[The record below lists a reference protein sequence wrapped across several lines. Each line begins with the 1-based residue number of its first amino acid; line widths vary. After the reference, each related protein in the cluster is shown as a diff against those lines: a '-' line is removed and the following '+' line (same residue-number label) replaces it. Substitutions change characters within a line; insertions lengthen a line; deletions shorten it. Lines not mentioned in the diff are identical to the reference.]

1 MHLENRIRTFS
12 LLGLNLESFI
22 KNYHDDCLTPA
33 QEEIAQTLKLAE
45 IKNAWF
51 TIENQLYALSEWAK
65 ALKKENLEQW
75 LSNYN
80 LSTKNKNV
88 GIVAA
93 GNIPLVGFHD
103 LLSVVLSGN
112 NAIIKLSSNDEVLM
126 KYMIHYLYDIAPEF
140 KEIIKITDKLKDYDA
155 VIATGSDN
163 TARYF
168 EAYFKDIPHI
178 IRKNRTSVAVLTGEE
193 SPEDLENLSNDML
206 RYYGLG
212 CRNVTKIYI
221 PKGYDLNTIFEPLF
235 KWKDIINHHKY
246 ANNYDYHKAIYLMKQ
261 IPITE
266 NGFVLMTED
275 KNLFSPISVIFY
287 EEYDDL
293 NTLVSQLNNLED
305 KIQCIVSKPI
315 NSKLKTVNFGE
326 AQSPKLWDYADGIDT
341 INWLNNINS

>member
-1 MHLENRIRTFS
+1 MHLENRIKTFS

-22 KNYHDDCLTPA
+22 KNYNENCLTPA
-33 QEEIAQTLKLAE
+33 QEEINHILRQAKV
-45 IKNAWF
+45 KNPWF
-51 TIENQLYALSEWAK
+51 TIENQLYALAEWSE
-65 ALKKENLEQW
+65 ALKKENLEKW
-75 LSNYN
+75 ISKYD
-80 LSTKNKNV
+80 LSTKNKNI

-112 NAIIKLSSNDEVLM
+112 NAIIKLSSNDEILM

-140 KEIIKITDKLKDYDA
+140 KEIIKITDKLKNYDA

-168 EAYFKDIPHI
+168 ESYFKDIPHI
-178 IRKNRTSVAVLTGEE
+178 IRKNRTSVAILTGEE
-193 SPEDLENLSNDML
+193 TKEDLENLSNDML

-212 CRNVTKIYI
+212 CRNVTKLFI
-221 PKGYDLNTIFEPLF
+221 PKDYDLNTIFESLF

-246 ANNYDYHKAIYLMKQ
+246 ANNYDYYRTIYLMKQ
-261 IPITE
+261 IPIIE

-275 KNLFSPISVIFY
+275 ENLFSPISVIFY
-287 EEYDDL
+287 ERYEEL
-293 NTLVSQLNNLED
+293 NSLTERLKTIED
-305 KIQCIVSKPI
+305 KIQCIVSNPI
-315 NSKLKTVNFGE
+315 NFDLKTINFGE

-341 INWLNNINS
+341 INWLNNLNS

>member
-1 MHLENRIRTFS
+1 MHLGNRIKTFS

-22 KNYHDDCLTPA
+22 KNYYDDCLTPA

-45 IKNAWF
+45 IKNPWF
-51 TIENQLYALSEWAK
+51 TIENQLYALSEWAE
-65 ALKKENLEQW
+65 ALKKENLEKW
-75 LSNYN
+75 LSKYD
-80 LSTKNKNV
+80 LSIKNKNV

-140 KEIIKITDKLKDYDA
+140 KEIIKITDKLKGYDA

-168 EAYFKDIPHI
+168 ESYFKDIPHI
-178 IRKNRTSVAVLTGEE
+178 IRKNRTSVAILTGEE
-193 SPEDLENLSNDML
+193 TPQDLENLSNDML
-206 RYYGLG
+206 RYFGLG
-212 CRNVTKIYI
+212 CRNVTKIYT
-221 PKGYDLNTIFEPLF
+221 PKGYDLNTIFNSLF

-246 ANNYDYHKAIYLMKQ
+246 ANNYDYYRTIYLMKQ

-275 KNLFSPISVIFY
+275 KNLFSPISVIFH
-287 EEYDDL
+287 EEYDNL
-293 NTLVSQLNNLED
+293 ITLIPQLKNLEE
-305 KIQCIVSKPI
+305 KIQCIVNKYVIPNLNTI
-315 NSKLKTVNFGE
+315 NFGE

-341 INWLNNINS
+341 INWLNNLNS